1 MEEERLIAG
10 GLQNADLDLET
21 SLRPHSLREY
31 FGQQKVKD
39 SLSIYINAALRRHD
53 ALDHM
58 LLYGPPGLGKT
69 CLAGI
74 VAAEMG
80 QNIRITSGPAIDR
93 AGDLASIL
101 VKLEPG
107 DILFIDE
114 IHRLSHSVEE
124 VLYSAMEDF
133 EIDLMTG
140 KGPTARSMRIAL
152 PKFTLVGATTRAGM
166 LSAPLRDRFGIIF
179 RLEMYSPEELCQ
191 IVTRS
196 ARLLNVKAEPEGMLE
211 IARRS
216 RGTPRIANRM
226 LKRVR
231 DYAQVRGDGCITEK
245 IAREGLDMLD
255 VDKLGLDRV
264 DRTLLCTMI
273 DKFGGGPVGLD
284 TLAASTGED
293 ANTIED
299 VYEPYLL
306 QLGFIQ
312 RTPRGRIC
320 TSLVYDHL
328 GRAKPENL
336 AAYNAQTYMF
346 EDQNEDQ

>member
-10 GLQNADLDLET
+10 GLQNADIELET
-21 SLRPHSLREY
+21 SLRPRSLREY
-31 FGQQKVKD
+31 YGQQKVKD
-39 SLSIYINAALRRHD
+39 SLSIYISAALRRHD

-107 DILFIDE
+107 DLLFIDE

-166 LSAPLRDRFGIIF
+166 LSSPLRDRFGIMF

-191 IVTRS
+191 IVSRS

-231 DYAQVRGDGCITEK
+231 DYAQVRGNGCITEQ

-255 VDKLGLDRV
+255 VDRLGLDRV
-264 DRTLLCTMI
+264 DRTMLYTII

-312 RTPRGRIC
+312 RTPRGRVC
-320 TSLVYDHL
+320 TQRAYEHL
-328 GRAKPENL
+328 GRIRPETMAETEEQTSL
-336 AAYNAQTYMF
+336 FEAQD
-346 EDQNEDQ
+346 ENE

>member
-1 MEEERLIAG
+1 MEDERLIAG
-10 GLQNADLDLET
+10 GFQSSDTELET

-31 FGQQKVKD
+31 YGQQKVKD

-69 CLAGI
+69 TLAGI

-101 VKLEPG
+101 VKLEQG

-114 IHRLSHSVEE
+114 IHRLSHAVEE

-191 IVTRS
+191 IVTHS
-196 ARLLNVKAEPEGMLE
+196 AKLLNVKAEPDGMLE

-216 RGTPRIANRM
+216 RGTPRIANRL

-231 DYAQVRGDGCITEK
+231 DYAQVRGNGCITKE
-245 IAREGLDMLD
+245 IAGEGLDILD
-255 VDKLGLDRV
+255 VDDLGLDRV
-264 DRTLLCTMI
+264 DRTMLYTMI

-320 TSLVYDHL
+320 TPLAYEHL
-328 GRAKPENL
+328 GRAKPESMAGDSEQMSL
-336 AAYNAQTYMF
+336 L
-346 EDQNEDQ
+346 DNEE

>member
-10 GLQNADLDLET
+10 GLRSEDIELET
-21 SLRPHSLREY
+21 SLRPRSLREY
-31 FGQQKVKD
+31 YGQAKVKE

-114 IHRLSHSVEE
+114 IHRLSHAVEE

-191 IVTRS
+191 IVSRS
-196 ARLLNVKAEPEGMLE
+196 ARLLNVKAEPDGMLE

-231 DYAQVRGDGCITEK
+231 DYAQVKGNGCITEQ

-264 DRTLLCTMI
+264 DRTLLLTMM

-312 RTPRGRIC
+312 RTPRGRVC
-320 TSLVYDHL
+320 TPLVYEHM
-328 GRAKPENL
+328 GRVKPENL
-336 AAYNAQTYMF
+336 AVNEEND
-346 EDQNEDQ
+346 EDQ